1 MLHGGIALE
10 LSRLI
15 VDDRKADAKARR
27 RVRAAEA
34 SLGSRVGVSASSDRR
49 SECAAPMLERRNG
62 GPADASE
69 DPWRAWRVVEP
80 DAEYL
85 RHPAA

>member
-1 MLHGGIALE
+1 MAFE

-34 SLGSRVGVSASSDRR
+34 SVGSRVGVSASSDRR
-49 SECAAPMLERRNG
+49 FERAAPTLERRDG
-62 GPADASE
+62 GPADVSE
-69 DPWRAWRVVEP
+69 DPSRAW
-80 DAEYL
+80 
-85 RHPAA
+85 